1 MIANGVEP
9 RAGVVLSASRPS
21 ASVSEESF
29 FYFQLTSP
37 QLFQLLEPFLCQ
49 RFGRASLLLRGMT
62 FSTPPITRVASF
74 GGELSRAFQI
84 STRVHVLLL
93 PLIPPYPK

>member
-9 RAGVVLSASRPS
+9 RDGVVLSASRPS
-21 ASVSEESF
+21 ASVSKESF

-49 RFGRASLLLRGMT
+49 RFGRASLLLRSIT
-62 FSTPPITRVASF
+62 FSTPPIARVASF
-74 GGELSRAFQI
+74 GSDLSRAFQI
-84 STRVHVLLL
+84 STHVHVLSL

>member
-21 ASVSEESF
+21 ASVSEETF

-37 QLFQLLEPFLCQ
+37 QLLQLLESFLCQ
-49 RFGRASLLLRGMT
+49 RFGCASLLLRGII
-62 FSTPPITRVASF
+62 FGTPPIA
-74 GGELSRAFQI
+74 
-84 STRVHVLLL
+84 
-93 PLIPPYPK
+93 